1 MSDADPDVTE
11 LLADL
16 TRSLQELEREIEPDR
31 RLRPPTPG
39 ELSQFASEV
48 AIPGLILVLRTNI
61 KALQLLQR
69 TIRLAQGR
77 DVRSGGSAGTEVR
90 ERAESLSRATLAQ
103 IDDTLSDI
111 QAAVDGRP
119 PDDETRELLSEA
131 RDLRDRLQNELES
144 DGTDTDGE
152 ESDAAEVSGDPVDID
167 VEAELRT
174 LKDDLEDDDGEN
186 GDGGSDS
193 PDSGVDSDGPTDAEN
208 GDDPDEP

>member
-1 MSDADPDVTE
+1 MSDTDPDVTE

-39 ELSQFASEV
+39 QLSQFASEV

-77 DVRSGGSAGTEVR
+77 DVRSGGSTGAEVR

-119 PDDETRELLSEA
+119 SDDETRELLSEA
-131 RDLRDRLQNELES
+131 RNLRDRLQEELEA
-144 DGTDTDGE
+144 DGNDTGGE
-152 ESDAAEVSGDPVDID
+152 ESGTADVSGDPVDID

-174 LKDDLEDDDGEN
+174 LKDDLEDDDSKN
-186 GDGGSDS
+186 GDGGPES
-193 PDSGVDSDGPTDAEN
+193 PDSDGPADAEN
-208 GDDPDEP
+208 GDDPGEP

>member
-16 TRSLQELEREIEPDR
+16 TRSLQELEREMEPER

-39 ELSQFASEV
+39 ELSQFTSEV

-77 DVRSGGSAGTEVR
+77 NPRSGGSAGAEVR
-90 ERAESLSRATLAQ
+90 ERAESLSRATLSQ
-103 IDDTLSDI
+103 LDSTLSEI
-111 QAAVDGRP
+111 QSAVEGRP

-131 RDLRDRLQNELES
+131 RDLRDRVRDELEA
-144 DGTDTDGE
+144 DGTDPGGEGAGVTDEGR
-152 ESDAAEVSGDPVDID
+152 DPVDID

-174 LKDDLEDDDGEN
+174 LKDDLDDDDDDPEPDDDGAD
-186 GDGGSDS
+186 GAADADGGS
-193 PDSGVDSDGPTDAEN
+193 
-208 GDDPDEP
+208 